1 MEFEFDFNISAWI
14 RGLKIEAKSLDEA
27 KEILGRMTLS
37 DIISDAEVKRTDITD
52 LDSKETAATYE
63 VAVKNVSLDPAFYE
77 YETEEEH
84 REIMNRKFGDFNFK
98 INLHEGEDLDDQIE
112 IELESET
119 DLSGTWTYDKEII
132 KKY

>member
-27 KEILGRMTLS
+27 KEILGRMSLS
-37 DIISDAEVKRTDITD
+37 DIISDAEVKQTDITD

-63 VAVKNVSLDPAFYE
+63 VTVKNVSLDPAFYE
-77 YETEEEH
+77 YETEEER

-112 IELESET
+112 LELESET

>member
-37 DIISDAEVKRTDITD
+37 DIISDAEVKQTDIAN
-52 LDSKETAATYE
+52 LDYKETAATYE
-63 VAVKNVSLDPAFYE
+63 VAVKNVKLDPAFYE
-77 YETEEEH
+77 YETEEER
-84 REIMNRKFGDFNFK
+84 REIMSRKFGDFNFK
-98 INLHEGEDLDDQIE
+98 INLREGDDLDDQIE
-112 IELESET
+112 FELENET

>member
-27 KEILGRMTLS
+27 KEILGRMSLS
-37 DIISDAEVKRTDITD
+37 DIISDAEVKQTDITD

-77 YETEEEH
+77 YETEEE
-84 REIMNRKFGDFNFK
+84 RKEIINRNFGDFNFK
-98 INLHEGEDLDDQIE
+98 INLREGDDLDDQIE
-112 IELESET
+112 FELENAT

>member
-1 MEFEFDFNISAWI
+1 MECEFDFNISAWI

-119 DLSGTWTYDKEII
+119 DLSGTWTYDKEIL

>member
-27 KEILGRMTLS
+27 KEILGRMSLS
-37 DIISDAEVKRTDITD
+37 DIISDAEVKQTDITD

-63 VAVKNVSLDPAFYE
+63 VVVKNVSIDPAFYE
-77 YETEEEH
+77 YETEEER

-112 IELESET
+112 LELESET
-119 DLSGTWTYDKEII
+119 DLSGTWFYEKEII

>member
-37 DIISDAEVKRTDITD
+37 DIISDAVVKQTDITD
-52 LDSKETAATYE
+52 LDSKETEATYE
-63 VAVKNVSLDPAFYE
+63 VAVKDVSIDTAFYE
-77 YETEEEH
+77 YETEEER

-112 IELESET
+112 LELESET
-119 DLSGTWTYDKEII
+119 DLSGTWFYTKEII

>member
-14 RGLKIEAKSLDEA
+14 RGLKIEAKDLDEA
-27 KEILGRMTLS
+27 KEILGRMSLS
-37 DIISDAEVKRTDITD
+37 DIISDAEVKQTDITD

-77 YETEEEH
+77 YETEEE
-84 REIMNRKFGDFNFK
+84 RKEIINRNFGDFNFK
-98 INLHEGEDLDDQIE
+98 INLREGDDLDDQIE
-112 IELESET
+112 FELENAT

>member
-27 KEILGRMTLS
+27 KEILGRMSLS
-37 DIISDAEVKRTDITD
+37 DIISDAEVKQTDITD

-63 VAVKNVSLDPAFYE
+63 VAVKNVSIDPAFYE
-77 YETEEEH
+77 YETEEER

-112 IELESET
+112 SELESET

>member
-27 KEILGRMTLS
+27 KDILGRMSLS
-37 DIISDAEVKRTDITD
+37 DIISDAEVKQTDITD

-63 VAVKNVSLDPAFYE
+63 VAVKNVSIDPAFYE
-77 YETEEEH
+77 YETEEER

-112 IELESET
+112 LELESET
-119 DLSGTWTYDKEII
+119 DLSGTWFYEKEII

>member
-14 RGLKIEAKSLDEA
+14 RGLKIEAKDLDEA
-27 KEILGRMTLS
+27 KEILGRMSLS
-37 DIISDAEVKRTDITD
+37 DIISDAEVKQTDITD

-77 YETEEEH
+77 YETEEE
-84 REIMNRKFGDFNFK
+84 RKEIINRNFGDFNFK
-98 INLHEGEDLDDQIE
+98 INLHEGDDLDDQIE
-112 IELESET
+112 FELENAT

>member
-37 DIISDAEVKRTDITD
+37 DIISDAEVKQTDITD

-77 YETEEEH
+77 YETEEER

>member
-37 DIISDAEVKRTDITD
+37 DIISDAEVKQTDITD
-52 LDSKETAATYE
+52 LDSKETEATYE
-63 VAVKNVSLDPAFYE
+63 VAVKDVSIDPAFYE
-77 YETEEEH
+77 YETEEER

-112 IELESET
+112 LELENET
-119 DLSGTWTYDKEII
+119 DLSGTWFYTKEII